1 MAFTGSTLCDSFLR
15 EILEGVHNF
24 KAAGG
29 NSFKLALYTS
39 SATLTAATTAY
50 TATNEYVGAGYSAG
64 GVALTNVGA
73 SVIAASGSVPRTVV
87 VDFGDAVWLAGLT
100 NVRGAL
106 LYNDTAAGDPAVA
119 VIDFGANKTS
129 STSFTVQFPTGD
141 ALNAVIRIAG

>member
-15 EILEGVHNF
+15 EVLEGVHNF

-29 NSFKLALYTS
+29 NSFKLALYTN

-50 TATNEYVGAGYSAG
+50 TATGEYVGAGYTAT
-64 GVALTNVGA
+64 GVALTNVGV

-106 LYNDTAAGDPAVA
+106 LYNDTASGDPAVA
-119 VIDFGANKTS
+119 VIDFGSDKTS
-129 STSFTVQFPTGD
+129 STSFTVQFPAGD
-141 ALNAVIRIAG
+141 ALNAVVRIAG